1 MPFGMGPFGWFMVPY
16 FYPYL
21 RYWWGTFPYWNF
33 YQPYG
38 IDELTYL
45 KQMRQ
50 DLEEQLKY
58 INERIAELEK
68 K

>member
-1 MPFGMGPFGWFMVPY
+1 MPFGMGPFGWFMIPY

-21 RYWWGTFPYWNF
+21 RYGCSFPYWNF
-33 YQPYG
+33 YQFYG

-45 KQMRQ
+45 KQIKT